1 MKLMRVQDAVGQV
14 LCHDITQ
21 IIPGVTKDAVFR
33 KGHIIREEDIPV
45 LLSVGKEHIYIW
57 ENDETMLHENDAA
70 DILRAICQGEH
81 MRASAPKEG
90 KIELTA
96 ETDGLLL
103 VFSPEKVKEVK
114 AKLAAAG
121 VSVSSIGSPLGKI
134 SIEEDFVPH
143 LEKVKRTLE
152 IQKELGAPY
161 IRMFSFYLP
170 EGQDPA
176 RFRGEVLERLHRMVE
191 EAAAW
196 DSVLLHENEKGIY
209 GDNASRCQDLLE
221 QLAGPHFQAVFDFA
235 NFIQVGQETLPAY
248 GLLKPYVAYVH
259 VKDALLSTGA
269 VVPAGQGD
277 GHVRDILTDLLGGG
291 WKGFLS
297 LEPHLTDFAGLAAL
311 EQDPQKRGSAL
322 DGKSAWKLALDS
334 LKEIL
339 AGIPQAKEA
348 R

>member
-1 MKLMRVQDAVGQV
+1 ME
-14 LCHDITQ
+14 H
-21 IIPGVTKDAVFR
+21 IILSGFSDEIAPELDLQLAALQEWGVTHLELR
-33 KGHIIREEDIPV
+33 
-45 LLSVGKEHIYIW
+45 
-57 ENDETMLHENDAA
+57 AA
-70 DILRAICQGEH
+70 D
-81 MRASAPKEG
+81 SVNVSDF
-90 KIELTA
+90 T
-96 ETDGLLL
+96 
-103 VFSPEKVKEVK
+103 PEKVREVK
-114 AKLAAAG
+114 AKLEAAG
-121 VSVSSIGSPLGKI
+121 ISVSSIGSPLGKI
-134 SIEEDFVPH
+134 GIQEDFAPH
-143 LEKVKRTLE
+143 LDKLKRTLE

-161 IRMFSFYLP
+161 VRMFSFYIP
-170 EGQDPA
+170 QDQNPA
-176 RFRGEVLERLHRMVE
+176 DFREEVLDRLGRMVE
-191 EAAAW
+191 EAKAW

-209 GDNASRCQDLLE
+209 GDNAPRCQDLLE